1 MHRACID
8 RACVAL
14 RDEIIFAVRAG
25 IGVSATM
32 ATIMIIPVVVIMMSM
47 VVMSYDRYWSY
58 PPLRG
63 LASVSLLKVSARV
76 GRLISNGVL
85 ALGFLAIE
93 QPVERYEDKRDI
105 PAVNV
110 GLDEAEEEA

>member
-1 MHRACID
+1 MADMLIVNGSVPVFCESRIIID
-8 RACVAL
+8 TERIHGNNHDHPRGGDHDVHG
-14 RDEIIFAVRAG
+14 RDV
-25 IGVSATM
+25 
-32 ATIMIIPVVVIMMSM
+32 
-47 VVMSYDRYWSY
+47 YDRYWSY

>member
-47 VVMSYDRYWSY
+47 VVMFMIGIGHIRPS
-58 PPLRG
+58 
-63 LASVSLLKVSARV
+63 
-76 GRLISNGVL
+76 GVWL
-85 ALGFLAIE
+85 
-93 QPVERYEDKRDI
+93 QCHS
-105 PAVNV
+105 
-110 GLDEAEEEA
+110 

>member
-1 MHRACID
+1 
-8 RACVAL
+8 
-14 RDEIIFAVRAG
+14 
-25 IGVSATM
+25 M

-47 VVMSYDRYWSY
+47 VVMFMIGIGH
-58 PPLRG
+58 LRG
-63 LASVSLLKVSARV
+63 LASVSLLKVNARV
-76 GRLISNGVL
+76 GRLILNGVL

-93 QPVERYEDKRDI
+93 QPVERHEDKRDI

>member
-1 MHRACID
+1 MYRPCLSSPAGRDHICRPRRHR
-8 RACVAL
+8 RL
-14 RDEIIFAVRAG
+14 RHHGNNHDHPRGGDHDVHGRD
-25 IGVSATM
+25 V
-32 ATIMIIPVVVIMMSM
+32 
-47 VVMSYDRYWSY
+47 YDRYWSY